1 MWQSWMWWKMPLI
14 KWHTFWMAPCLVCYF
29 IVISFYIDRNWL
41 LMRNLATILP
51 LKSKLYGKFQCFNA
65 INGNIEMLQNSY
77 EVQTVNHLKEI
88 IQPYPFHILSDKI
101 SLHLWNKNFLREIY
115 RNIQV
120 SAFKKWCC
128 ANNFFGTK
136 QKHVCSKTCKVRNIF
151 VAFREHI
158 IFNAKWVEV
167 RNMTEVFWAKLYCKM
182 SDFFC

>member
-128 ANNFFGTK
+128 ANNIFGTK
-136 QKHVCSKTCKVRNIF
+136 QKHVCSKTCEVRNIF

-158 IFNAKWVEV
+158 IFNVKSVEV

-182 SDFFC
+182 SDLFR

>member
-1 MWQSWMWWKMPLI
+1 MKNAINQVAYFLNGPMFSLLFYCHIILYWQKLTSYEKFSHNLTLEVQIVWK
-14 KWHTFWMAPCLVCYF
+14 
-29 IVISFYIDRNWL
+29 ISVFY
-41 LMRNLATILP
+41 T
-51 LKSKLYGKFQCFNA
+51 

-136 QKHVCSKTCKVRNIF
+136 QKHVCSKTCEVRNIF

-158 IFNAKWVEV
+158 IFNVKSVEV
-167 RNMTEVFWAKLYCKM
+167 RNMTEVFWAKLYRKM
-182 SDFFC
+182 SDLFR